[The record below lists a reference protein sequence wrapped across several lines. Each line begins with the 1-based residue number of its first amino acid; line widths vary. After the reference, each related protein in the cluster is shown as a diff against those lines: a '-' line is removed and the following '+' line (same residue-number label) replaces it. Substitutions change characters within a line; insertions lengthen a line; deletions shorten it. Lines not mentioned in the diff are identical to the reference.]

1 MQTSRLLNPI
11 YLVLIVAML
20 LSACGGKDSTPV
32 TITYY
37 RRGYVEGSNEAA
49 SQKARSIVDA
59 FQKRY
64 PYITVNIVGIPYT
77 PEGTDQL
84 YAALE
89 ARENIN
95 VFSVAPSMLPSLVRR
110 GIISDIEPFMTKDDR
125 ANYYDNALQLATVN
139 GKVYAWPQWVTAVA
153 MFGNPVLFEERGVT
167 PPTLEHPWTWQEF
180 VEACH
185 KLTFTRADGAPV
197 YGFSSSSAPGQEL
210 YLPVFYMDGGRMLSP
225 DARRFTLHQPEAVSA
240 LQKLADLHL
249 VENITPPDFGTVG
262 QTDVRTQFKAG
273 TVAMIME
280 TPSFITELQS
290 EGIPLVV
297 FPNPVGETGQLVT
310 TGGFGMFTVV
320 QVDDPDVLA
329 ASHTFARYL
338 TSTEVA
344 QDVPGYQLA
353 PSLRRSNTL
362 YATDEPRSV
371 ISRLVAYGIY
381 EPPVDVSDNISTQLD
396 LALQSILLGEKTAQQ
411 AMEEIAPLYQKELD
425 AQQISP

>member
-197 YGFSSSSAPGQEL
+197 FGFSSSSAPGQEL

>member
-1 MQTSRLLNPI
+1 
-11 YLVLIVAML
+11 
-20 LSACGGKDSTPV
+20 
-32 TITYY
+32 
-37 RRGYVEGSNEAA
+37 
-49 SQKARSIVDA
+49 VDA

-197 YGFSSSSAPGQEL
+197 FGFSSSSAPGQEL

>member
-1 MQTSRLLNPI
+1 
-11 YLVLIVAML
+11 
-20 LSACGGKDSTPV
+20 
-32 TITYY
+32 
-37 RRGYVEGSNEAA
+37 
-49 SQKARSIVDA
+49 
-59 FQKRY
+59 
-64 PYITVNIVGIPYT
+64 
-77 PEGTDQL
+77 
-84 YAALE
+84 
-89 ARENIN
+89 
-95 VFSVAPSMLPSLVRR
+95 
-110 GIISDIEPFMTKDDR
+110 
-125 ANYYDNALQLATVN
+125 
-139 GKVYAWPQWVTAVA
+139 
-153 MFGNPVLFEERGVT
+153 
-167 PPTLEHPWTWQEF
+167 
-180 VEACH
+180 
-185 KLTFTRADGAPV
+185 
-197 YGFSSSSAPGQEL
+197 
-210 YLPVFYMDGGRMLSP
+210 
-225 DARRFTLHQPEAVSA
+225 
-240 LQKLADLHL
+240 